1 MTVAGALAD
10 LADRGINAVPV
21 QSLRELVDRHRVDPT
36 ITVNFEKRE
45 RDGWETECFAP
56 SWFAFDG
63 VPGARP
69 AAEVKASTYLENNLD
84 HPIGPSS
91 TRCRVCTACPFRL
104 HRAGWDSVPRGVR
117 KRPRR

>member
-1 MTVAGALAD
+1 MSAALAPMTVAGALAD

-69 AAEVKASTYLENNLD
+69 AA
-84 HPIGPSS
+84 PPRIGADAP
-91 TRCRVCTACPFRL
+91 TILAELGYTATDVERL
-104 HRAGWDSVPRGVR
+104 IANGVVGPTEWFQPG
-117 KRPRR
+117 RPD